1 MRKFYK
7 SILIAMVTGLL
18 VGIAAPANAA
28 QVPFSVDLPIPGTGA
43 IGISAMNQGTGFV
56 GACDPVLQCTGA
68 SLRVAHT
75 GGDVEVGGVDI
86 ELRGVICA
94 SDQVL
99 PCGRPGD
106 PGTGVVFTHRNLT
119 LGTTGA
125 TVPDFELEY
134 CVWEQ
139 DPRFTPGS
147 CTTIYVRTKSLG
159 ITPKTETVSLGGLIP
174 ERVIVSGI
182 SNTL

>member
-1 MRKFYK
+1 MRKWYK
-7 SILIAMVTGLL
+7 SVLITMVAGMLI
-18 VGIAAPANAA
+18 GAAAPAHAA

-43 IGISAMNQGTGFV
+43 IGVSPMNQGTGFL
-56 GACDPVLQCTGA
+56 GACDVALQCTGA

-75 GGDVEVGGVDI
+75 GGSAEVGGVDI
-86 ELRGVICA
+86 ELRGVLCA
-94 SDQVL
+94 SDMAA

-106 PGTGVVFTHRNLT
+106 PGTGVVFTHRTLT

-125 TVPDFELEY
+125 TVPDFTLEY
-134 CVWEQ
+134 CVWER
-139 DPRFTPGS
+139 DPRFAPGS
-147 CTTIYVRTKSLG
+147 CTTIFVPTAALG
-159 ITPKTETVSLGGLIP
+159 ITPKTETVHLGGLIP